1 MKKNQI
7 VLKDKIMKETN
18 YLLSSK
24 VNEQKLRRAILQ
36 LKKGEVVKKSI
47 KELITRKNKRPI
59 TGQIKTEL

>member
-24 VNEQKLRRAILQ
+24 VNEQKLRKAILQ
-36 LKKGEVVKKSI
+36 LKKVK
-47 KELITRKNKRPI
+47 L
-59 TGQIKTEL
+59 